1 VDIAGKLK
9 EILLQILDVKQD
21 QIVPTAM
28 FVEDLGATSL
38 DVVEILTAI
47 ENSFNIVLDES
58 DGTELKTVQDAV
70 DRIEMMV
77 GQKMATA

>member
-1 VDIAGKLK
+1 MDIAGKLK

>member
-1 VDIAGKLK
+1 MDIAGKLK

-47 ENSFNIVLDES
+47 EN
-58 DGTELKTVQDAV
+58 
-70 DRIEMMV
+70 
-77 GQKMATA
+77 